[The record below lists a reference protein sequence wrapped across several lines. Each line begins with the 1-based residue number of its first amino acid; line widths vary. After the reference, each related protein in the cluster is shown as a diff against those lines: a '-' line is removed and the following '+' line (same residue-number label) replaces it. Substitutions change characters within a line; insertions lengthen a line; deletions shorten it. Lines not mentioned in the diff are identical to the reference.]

1 MAASTKFPSP
11 IGGAP
16 DALDLVPSIVFAILW
31 ILMLP
36 VIVWRM
42 AHPRSR
48 TVMLLITSVFS
59 LEQYVAL
66 YSTQIPRCCTQFPRL
81 IAPRTSAISFSL
93 RAGAAMSP
101 QLRKNEGLETYFQM
115 SYSSFFISIG
125 QDLVNILR
133 TLLVAS
139 TLGGDMVARHTLTP
153 PHVRKAEANAR
164 KGSDVELAAR
174 TCVCPPGDGDGAYEV
189 VLDGS
194 DKAAGPS
201 GPEFQFVDQAR
212 LRQKIRTR
220 LGVAT
225 LLFLIAVGASATA
238 SSLYESAIN
247 GHNALVVRCLW

>member
-153 PHVRKAEANAR
+153 PHVRKAR
-164 KGSDVELAAR
+164 KSGAVERAPR
-174 TCVCPPGDGDGAYEV
+174 SCTCSPRDGDDVYKV
-189 VLDGS
+189 VLDGG
-194 DKAAGPS
+194 DEAASAS
-201 GPEFQFVDQAR
+201 GLEFQFVDQTR

-220 LGVAT
+220 LGIVM
-225 LLFLIAVGASATA
+225 LLFLIAVGASSTA